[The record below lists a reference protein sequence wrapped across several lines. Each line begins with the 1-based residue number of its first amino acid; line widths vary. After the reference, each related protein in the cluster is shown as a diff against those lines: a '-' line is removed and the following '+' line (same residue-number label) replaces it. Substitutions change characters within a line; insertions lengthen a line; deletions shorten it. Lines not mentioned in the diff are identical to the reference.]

1 MVDINTSQDYDA
13 ESFKELLAEQTR
25 KHPLAAFGSGGELSG
40 GYNSLLGTPSTGGLC
55 SAFNSLLGQPP
66 GYFEAMA
73 ELKRE
78 LQDPIQFM
86 EKTYPGRR
94 LWRFILTH
102 PDLDHMRG
110 ITRLYDSIGFDNFW
124 DTQHTKPTPNYRSND
139 DKVDWEFYQ
148 KLRSGS
154 LGLSPHFYTRGDA
167 YFAFARDE
175 QGQIGGD
182 CIEILSPTFDLVK
195 MCNGAGKSNDLSLV
209 LRLRHA
215 GKSVILPGDA
225 ESPAWDNMV
234 NAYGSHLKSDF
245 LKASHHGRDS
255 GYDLDAMKLIAPLIR
270 FVSVGRKP
278 DTDASSKY
286 RQQCGR
292 VASTQYHGNITLDL
306 LDDGTYKW
314 CVFRNFG

>member
-13 ESFKELLAEQTR
+13 ESFKELLIEERR
-25 KHPLAAFGSGGELSG
+25 KHPLVPFGSGAGLSG
-40 GYNSLLGTPSTGGLC
+40 GYNSLLGMPATGGLAT
-55 SAFNSLLGQPP
+55 AFNSLLGQPP

-73 ELKRE
+73 ESKRE
-78 LQDPIQFM
+78 LQDPIDFM
-86 EKTYPGRR
+86 KQTYPGRR

-110 ITRLYDSIGFDNFW
+110 LTRLYDSIGFDNFW
-124 DTQHTKPTPNYRSND
+124 DTRHTKPTPNYRSND

-148 KLRSGS
+148 RLRSGS
-154 LGLSPHFYTRGDA
+154 LGLSPHFYARGDA

-175 QGQIGGD
+175 QGQPGGD
-182 CIEILSPTFDLVK
+182 WIEILSPTSDLVK
-195 MCNGAGKSNDLSLV
+195 TCNVAGKSNDLSLV
-209 LRLRHA
+209 LRLWHA

-225 ESPAWDNMV
+225 EGPAWDNMV
-234 NAYGSHLKSDF
+234 DAYGCHLKSNF
-245 LKASHHGRDS
+245 LKASHHGRDT
-255 GYDLDAMKLIAPLIR
+255 GYHLDAMRLIAPLIT

-292 VASTQYHGNITLDL
+292 VASTRYHGNITLDL

-314 CVFRNFG
+314 SVARNSG